1 MGLIWVLACAPK
13 VQTQAPASMQM
24 GAGELVIRGT
34 PLERAQAPD
43 ADLVLFYGGEIGGS
57 LGTCGCPDRPR
68 GSMARMA
75 SYLHASREAHPGQ
88 RDLVLMGG
96 DWLMNPVS
104 PDGSPSA
111 QAPVANGY
119 VAQAFD
125 AMGVDAANVG
135 YGDLPGVLALE
146 TLPPWAISTN
156 TQGLPTSRVVDLD
169 GVRVG
174 ILAITRFGVQPVPG
188 HSISDAYAPAAA
200 ALQEL
205 SQSSEVQVLLSYG
218 AGEVAAQL
226 ARDFPELDV
235 VIDADMHRGFF
246 APDTIGEAI
255 WVRSHY
261 QTMRLGELRLD
272 ISEGK
277 VGLIVDRKIDL
288 DPLLP
293 DDPVIAALALQ
304 AEDALAEALQG
315 TSREDATQ
323 PYVLNP
329 E

>member
-1 MGLIWVLACAPK
+1 MLLLWVLACAPR
-13 VQTQAPASMQM
+13 VQPQSPASMQM

-34 PLERAQAPD
+34 PMERAQAPE

-68 GSMARMA
+68 GSLARMA
-75 SYLHASREAHPGQ
+75 TYLQASREAHPGQ

-96 DWLMNPVS
+96 DWLMNPTS
-104 PDGSPSA
+104 PNGSPSA

-119 VAQAFD
+119 VALAFNT
-125 AMGVDAANVG
+125 MGVDAANVG
-135 YGDLPGVLALE
+135 YGDLAGVLALSPRPE
-146 TLPPWAISTN
+146 WVVSTN
-156 TQGLPTSRVVDLD
+156 TQGLPSTRVVERD

-174 ILAITRFGVQPVPG
+174 ILAITRFGVQPLPG
-188 HSISDAYAPAAA
+188 HSIADPYTPAAA

-205 SQSSEVQVLLSYG
+205 SQSTDVLVLMSYG
-218 AGEVAAQL
+218 AAEVAAQL

-246 APDTIGEAI
+246 EPDTIGDAI

-272 ISEGK
+272 LSGEK
-277 VGLIVDRKIDL
+277 AALIVDRKIDL

-293 DDPVIAALALQ
+293 DDPAIGALATE
-304 AEDALAEALQG
+304 AAEAVAQALEG
-315 TSREDATQ
+315 TTKEDATQ

>member
-1 MGLIWVLACAPK
+1 MGLLWVLACAPR
-13 VQTQAPASMQM
+13 VQTQSPASMQM

-34 PLERAQAPD
+34 PMERAQAPQ

-68 GSMARMA
+68 GSLARMA
-75 SYLHASREAHPGQ
+75 TYLRASREAHPDQ
-88 RDLVLMGG
+88 RDLFLMGG
-96 DWLMNPVS
+96 DWLMNPVA
-104 PDGSPSA
+104 PDGSASA
-111 QAPVANGY
+111 QAPVANEY
-119 VAQAFD
+119 VARAFD
-125 AMGVDAANVG
+125 AMEVDAANVA

-146 TLPPWAISTN
+146 TLPEWALSTN
-156 TQGLPTSRVVDLD
+156 TQGLATARILEVD
-169 GVRVG
+169 GVRLGV
-174 ILAITRFGVQPVPG
+174 LAITRFGVQPVPD
-188 HSISDAYAPAAA
+188 HKISDPYAPAAA

-205 SQSSEVQVLLSYG
+205 SENTDVQVLLSYG

-226 ARDFPELDV
+226 ARDFAELDV

-246 APDTIGEAI
+246 EPDTIGDAI

-272 ISEGK
+272 LGEQG
-277 VGLIVDRKIDL
+277 VGLILDRKIDL

-293 DDPVIAALALQ
+293 DDPEIAALALE
-304 AEDALAEALQG
+304 AEDAVARALEG
-315 TSREDATQ
+315 TTKEDATQ